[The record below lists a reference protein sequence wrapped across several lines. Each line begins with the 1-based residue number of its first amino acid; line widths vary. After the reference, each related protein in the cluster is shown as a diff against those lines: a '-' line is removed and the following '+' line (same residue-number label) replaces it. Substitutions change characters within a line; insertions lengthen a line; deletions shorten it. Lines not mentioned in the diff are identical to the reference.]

1 MKYQN
6 GVVAISFTRMDDS
19 TAAKIKL
26 PDSFDAMEGGEA
38 ASVLLTC
45 ASAIVTGLVRAANC
59 ESKSERLDALGHVV
73 AELTASSIEALEQEG
88 WL

>member
-1 MKYQN
+1 MNYQN

-26 PDSFDAMEGGEA
+26 PDSFDEMKGFEA
-38 ASVLLTC
+38 ASILITC

-59 ESKSERLDALGHVV
+59 ESKSDRMDATGSII
-73 AELTASSIEALEQEG
+73 AELTVSVIEALEEEG
-88 WL
+88 KL